1 MQHQCA
7 IIGISGASA
16 SGKSLFTQTVYQEL
30 KDVFGDQ
37 IGIIAE
43 DSYYNNQDHMTMDER
58 RAVNYDHPNSMDHA
72 LLEKHL
78 QCLRQ
83 GQTVDIPTYCYET
96 YTRLPESMQLK
107 PARVLIV
114 EGILLLADPKI
125 RKQLDLSVFIDTP
138 LDMCLVRRLKR
149 DVIER
154 NRTMDSVLTQYQAT
168 VRPMY
173 FEFVQPSKQF
183 ADIIVPRGGKNR
195 MAIECLKA
203 SIEQLMA

>member
-7 IIGISGASA
+7 IIGIAGASA

-30 KDVFGDQ
+30 KETFGDQ

-58 RAVNYDHPNSMDHA
+58 RAVNYDHPSSMDHA
-72 LLEKHL
+72 LLVQHL
-78 QCLRQ
+78 ERLRQ
-83 GQTVDIPTYCYET
+83 GETVEIPTYCYKT
-96 YTRLPESMQLK
+96 YTRLPESVPLK
-107 PARVLIV
+107 PTRVLIV
-114 EGILLLADPKI
+114 EGILLLADPMI
-125 RKQLDLSVFIDTP
+125 RKQIDLSVFIDTP

-149 DVIER
+149 DVVER
-154 NRTMDSVLTQYQAT
+154 NRTMDNVLTQYQAT

-195 MAIECLKA
+195 MAIDCLKA